1 MAIATSDLENSHDPQ
16 VHPQPRHRC
25 ACRGVARLRCQC
37 HGARPRRPPEWSP
50 KRPSERSPAFPPPGL
65 LEALPRARLCAAGW
79 LRRARDRARPVHL
92 PDQELHAGGHRGV
105 PGSMHQG
112 NGKRAGRRQRS
123 GASRAGPGELR
134 RPDLSGLPEGK
145 PAGRPGRDEEEL
157 IRPSAPTDWPPRG
170 NPRGRPSFMHRPAI
184 RHDNSRCR
192 ASFLLDL
199 MAANIIYNMLNI
211 HCSCRS
217 RKMPISRSIVQAC
230 LVLAMLPASLAQADD
245 RAPPGKISFYFAAHE
260 DDWQLFMNPSAFQDV
275 INGAAKTVFVHMT
288 AGDAGRGIGSD
299 GRKHPFYLER
309 ENGAETAIRFMADAD
324 DIPADRIAGHMS
336 FNGHSIYR
344 VSYRNTVS
352 YFLRVPDGS
361 PQGTG
366 YEGTCFQSLKR
377 MADGDNNILS
387 AIDGSTVYHGWND
400 LVSTVRKIVDFE
412 RGRAGAIQFNVA
424 ELDAR
429 INPNDHS
436 DHLMT
441 AKAALDAVQDLA
453 CVRRVY
459 YVDYAS
465 SRLPE
470 NLNAQQRDMESS
482 VFAVTLA
489 GVLAFDH
496 RTSWHHYDK
505 SFVGR
510 NYFRVQEGA
519 GRCEASGTEI
529 AAVRH

>member
-1 MAIATSDLENSHDPQ
+1 MPTS
-16 VHPQPRHRC
+16 
-25 ACRGVARLRCQC
+25 RL
-37 HGARPRRPPEWSP
+37 
-50 KRPSERSPAFPPPGL
+50 
-65 LEALPRARLCAAGW
+65 
-79 LRRARDRARPVHL
+79 
-92 PDQELHAGGHRGV
+92 
-105 PGSMHQG
+105 
-112 NGKRAGRRQRS
+112 
-123 GASRAGPGELR
+123 
-134 RPDLSGLPEGK
+134 
-145 PAGRPGRDEEEL
+145 
-157 IRPSAPTDWPPRG
+157 
-170 NPRGRPSFMHRPAI
+170 
-184 RHDNSRCR
+184 
-192 ASFLLDL
+192 
-199 MAANIIYNMLNI
+199 
-211 HCSCRS
+211 
-217 RKMPISRSIVQAC
+217 IVQAC
-230 LVLAMLPASLAQADD
+230 LVLAMLPASLAQAED
-245 RAPPGKISFYFAAHE
+245 RASLGKVSFYFAAHE

-288 AGDAGRGIGSD
+288 AGDAGLGIGSD
-299 GRKHPFYLER
+299 GRKHPFYLAR
-309 ENGAETAIRFMADAD
+309 ENGAEAAIRFMADAD
-324 DIPADRIAGHMS
+324 DIPADRIAAHMS

-366 YEGTCFQSLKR
+366 YEGTGFQSLKR
-377 MADGDNNILS
+377 LAKAENNTLA

-412 RGRAGAIQFNVA
+412 RGRAPVVQLNVA

-441 AKAALDAVQDLA
+441 AKAALNAVQNLA

-505 SFVGR
+505 FFVGR
-510 NYFRVQEGA
+510 NYFRVQEGV
-519 GRCEASGTEI
+519 GRCDTGGTEI
-529 AAVRH
+529 AAARH